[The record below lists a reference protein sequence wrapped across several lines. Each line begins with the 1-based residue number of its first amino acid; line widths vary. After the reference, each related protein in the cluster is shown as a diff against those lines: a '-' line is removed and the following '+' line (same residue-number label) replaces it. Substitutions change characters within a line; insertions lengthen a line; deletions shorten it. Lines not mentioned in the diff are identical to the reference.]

1 MITQFNNGLLFL
13 VLNCAIS
20 LIGKRGVFMRKFFKK
35 LIFLLPILVILVCTN
50 YFIDPGNIFYKHGLY
65 EKGIAELLSTDKNVE
80 NLTNYDERLLQKF
93 YVDKISDP
101 KNLVVLG
108 SSRSMQ
114 INSDILKE
122 KNMFNSSVS
131 GASLEDIMAVY
142 GIYREK
148 EHIPKKV
155 MIGLDPWILNKNN
168 NQNRWKSI
176 NSSYFYIQNQIGIED
191 KTNKK
196 LDEKYLELVSLAY
209 FQSAI
214 ETISKGNSIT
224 YSPTERNYS
233 KTNMKR
239 SDGSLVYNE
248 EIRNRTVKESR
259 KLSTNYVSEKPI
271 YCLGNFDKIDDSYKN
286 QFEKFI
292 NLMQQDGVQI
302 EFFLSPYHPYVYKK
316 LMDSSEYRIVDKVEK
331 YFIQFAKSKGITVY
345 GSYDPVTIGCTEDDF
360 YDGMH
365 IKTSGVKKIFNN

>member
-1 MITQFNNGLLFL
+1 
-13 VLNCAIS
+13 
-20 LIGKRGVFMRKFFKK
+20 MRKFFKK

>member
-1 MITQFNNGLLFL
+1 
-13 VLNCAIS
+13 
-20 LIGKRGVFMRKFFKK
+20 MRKFIKK
-35 LIFLLPILVILVCTN
+35 LFFLLPILVILICTN
-50 YFIDPGNIFYKHGLY
+50 YFIDPGNIFYKHGVY
-65 EKGIAELLSTDKNVE
+65 EKGIAELLIKNKNVE

-93 YVDKISDP
+93 YVDKISDS

-114 INSDILKE
+114 IDSDILKE

-131 GASLEDIMAVY
+131 GAALEDIMAVY

-148 EHIPKKV
+148 NHIPKRII
-155 MIGLDPWILNKNN
+155 IGLDPWILNKNN

-176 NSSYFYIQNQIGIED
+176 NNSYFYIQNEIGIQD

-196 LDEKYLELVSLAY
+196 LDEKYLELVSLSY
-209 FQSAI
+209 FQSALD
-214 ETISKGNSIT
+214 SIT
-224 YSPTERNYS
+224 KASNVTYSSTDKNYS

-248 EIRNRTVKESR
+248 EIRNRTVQEAK
-259 KLSTNYVSEKPI
+259 KLSINYVSEKPI
-271 YCLGNFDKIDDSYKN
+271 YCLGNFDKIDDSYKK

-292 NLMQQDGVQI
+292 NLIQRDGVEI
-302 EFFLSPYHPYVYKK
+302 EFFLSPYHPYVYKQ
-316 LMDSSEYRIVDKVEK
+316 LMNSSEYRIVDKVEK
-331 YFIQFAKSKGITVY
+331 YFIQFAESKKIKVY

-365 IKTSGVKKIFNN
+365 IKTSAVKKIFNG